1 MISNC
6 FFIYMTNVSSNATG
20 LQTINSSHRL
30 LIAIQI
36 TIRERA
42 NGSKINWQDVA
53 TYLNVKRV
61 NNVVNYELKIR
72 MSEPVFNILLPAHEV
87 VVCDDDLMTFKH

>member
-1 MISNC
+1 MKNLRNC
-6 FFIYMTNVSSNATG
+6 LSLKQDVKFFFD
-20 LQTINSSHRL
+20 
-30 LIAIQI
+30 AIQI
-36 TIRERA
+36 TIRERP

-61 NNVVNYELKIR
+61 NNVVDYELKIR
-72 MSEPVFNILLPAHEV
+72 MSEPVFNIPLPAREV